1 MSAPAGGGDT
11 SAATLEDNEGAGPF
25 EVTHRL
31 VLSIAVPMTLGFLTT
46 PLLGLTDTAVAGR
59 LGSANALAGLAIGAV
74 LFDLLLGSFN
84 FLRASTTGL
93 VAQAFGRGD
102 RREEQAVYWRALT
115 IALCSGLA
123 IALLS
128 PLLLSAG
135 LFLMAPAPAVAEVTS
150 TYFVIRVLAAP
161 MALANYALLGFVLG
175 RGQGMTGLLLQA
187 IINGIN
193 IALSVGFGLGLGWG
207 VAGIA
212 WGTFAG
218 ETIGMLAGFLIVVS
232 RFERSHRPGRAEIFA
247 RERMGALFSLNRD
260 IMIRTFLLIGAF
272 AIMTRVGSAMGSLV
286 LAANAV
292 LMNIFLVAGYY
303 LDGLANAAEQ
313 LVGRAFGANFRPAF
327 DRAVKLTLAWSFG
340 LGIVV
345 MLLFLVFGTD
355 VIALLTTTREVQA
368 EAARYLPWAALTAIT
383 GALAFQMDGVFIG
396 ATWSSAMRDMML
408 AAFAG
413 YIAALALFVPLFG
426 NHGLWLAL
434 NLFLVFRGIFLA
446 LRLPALAGRQ
456 FRAPGRS

>member
-1 MSAPAGGGDT
+1 M
-11 SAATLEDNEGAGPF
+11 SAATIEENEGAGPF

-31 VLSIAVPMTLGFLTT
+31 VLSIAIPMTLGFLTT

-59 LGSANALAGLAIGAV
+59 LGSADALAGMAIGAV
-74 LFDLLLGSFN
+74 IFDLLLGSFN

-102 RREEQAVYWRALT
+102 RREEQAVYWRSLT
-115 IALCSGLA
+115 IALCSGFV

-135 LFLMAPAPAVAEVTS
+135 LFLMAPSPEVAEVTS
-150 TYFVIRVLAAP
+150 TYFTIRVLSAP

-193 IALSVGFGLGLGWG
+193 IVLSVGLGLRLGWG
-207 VAGIA
+207 IAGIA

-218 ETIGMLAGFLIVVS
+218 ETIGMLAGLLIVVT
-232 RFERSHRPGRAEIFA
+232 RFDRAYRPARAEIFA
-247 RERMGALFSLNRD
+247 RERMRALFSLNRD
-260 IMIRTFLLIGAF
+260 IMIRTFVLIGSF
-272 AIMTRVGSAMGSLV
+272 AIMTRIGSSMGPLV

-327 DRAVKLTLAWSFG
+327 DRAVKLTMIWSFG
-340 LGIVV
+340 LGAVTTV
-345 MLLFLVFGTD
+345 LFLVFGAD
-355 VIALLTTTREVQA
+355 VIALLTTTQSVQA
-368 EAARYLPWAALTAIT
+368 EAGKYLPWAALTAIT

-396 ATWSSAMRDMML
+396 ATWSSAMRNMML

-413 YIAALALFVPLFG
+413 YIAALAIFVPLLG

-434 NLFLVFRGIFLA
+434 NLFLAFRGIFLA

-456 FRAPGRS
+456 FSIAGRN

>member
-1 MSAPAGGGDT
+1 MSA
-11 SAATLEDNEGAGPF
+11 AAISENDGSGPF

-31 VLSIAVPMTLGFLTT
+31 VLSIAIPMTLGFLTT

-59 LGSANALAGLAIGAV
+59 LGSADALAGLAVGAV
-74 LFDLLLGSFN
+74 IFDLLLGSFN

-93 VAQAFGRGD
+93 VAQAYGRGD
-102 RREEQAVYWRALT
+102 RREEQAVYWRSLT
-115 IALCSGLA
+115 IALCAGLV

-135 LFLMAPAPAVAEVTS
+135 LFLMAPSPAVAEVTS
-150 TYFVIRVLAAP
+150 TYFMIRVLSAP
-161 MALANYALLGFVLG
+161 MALANYTLLGFVLG

-193 IALSVGFGLGLGWG
+193 IVLSITLGLGLGWG
-207 VAGIA
+207 IAGIA

-218 ETIGMLAGFLIVVS
+218 ETVGMLAGFLIVVS
-232 RFERSHRPGRAEIFA
+232 RFERAYRPARAEVFA
-247 RERMGALFSLNRD
+247 RERMRALFSLNRD
-260 IMIRTFLLIGAF
+260 IMIRTFVLIGSF
-272 AIMTRVGSAMGSLV
+272 AIMTRIGSSMGPLV

-313 LVGRAFGANFRPAF
+313 LVGRAFGASFRPAF
-327 DRAVKLTLAWSFG
+327 DRAVKLTMLWSFG
-340 LGIVV
+340 LGALTT
-345 MLLFLVFGTD
+345 LLFLAFGAD
-355 VIALLTTTREVQA
+355 VIALLTTTESVQA
-368 EAARYLPWAALTAIT
+368 EAAKYLPWAALTAIT

-396 ATWSSAMRDMML
+396 ATWSSAMRNMML

-413 YIAALALFVPLFG
+413 YVAALALFVPILG

-434 NLFLVFRGIFLA
+434 NLFLAFRGIFLA

-456 FRAPGRS
+456 FAETGRN

>member
-1 MSAPAGGGDT
+1 MEENG
-11 SAATLEDNEGAGPF
+11 GAGPF

-31 VLSIAVPMTLGFLTT
+31 VLSIAIPMTLGFLTT

-59 LGSANALAGLAIGAV
+59 LGSADALAGLAIGAV

-102 RREEQAVYWRALT
+102 RREEQAVYWRSLA

-135 LFLMAPAPAVAEVTS
+135 LFLMAPSPDVAQVTS
-150 TYFVIRVLAAP
+150 TYFMIRVLAAP

-175 RGQGMTGLLLQA
+175 RGQGMTGLMLQA
-187 IINGIN
+187 IVNGVN
-193 IALSVGFGLGLGWG
+193 IALSIALGLGLGWG
-207 VAGIA
+207 IAGIA

-218 ETIGMLAGFLIVVS
+218 ETVGMLAGFLVVVT
-232 RFERSHRPGRAEIFA
+232 RFERAHRPARAEIFA
-247 RERMGALFSLNRD
+247 SAPMRALFSLNRD
-260 IMIRTFLLIGAF
+260 IMIRTFVLLGAF
-272 AIMTRVGSAMGSLV
+272 AIMTRIGSSMGPLA

-327 DRAVKLTLAWSFG
+327 DRAVKLTMLWSFG
-340 LGIVV
+340 LGGVTT
-345 MLLFLVFGTD
+345 LLFLVFGAD
-355 VIALLTTTREVQA
+355 VVALLTTTRSVQA
-368 EAARYLPWAALTAIT
+368 EAAKYLPWAALTAIT

-396 ATWSSAMRDMML
+396 ATWSSAMRNMML

-413 YIAALALFVPLFG
+413 YIAALAVLVPLLG
-426 NHGLWLAL
+426 NHGLWLSL
-434 NLFLVFRGIFLA
+434 NLFLALRGIFLA
-446 LRLPALAGRQ
+446 LRLPELAGRQ
-456 FRAPGRS
+456 FCAGERR

>member
-1 MSAPAGGGDT
+1 M
-11 SAATLEDNEGAGPF
+11 SAATIEENEGAGPF

-31 VLSIAVPMTLGFLTT
+31 VLSIAIPMTLGFLTT

-59 LGSANALAGLAIGAV
+59 LGSADALAGMAVGSV

-102 RREEQAVYWRALT
+102 RREEQAVYWRSLT
-115 IALCSGLA
+115 IALCCGLA

-135 LFLMAPAPAVAEVTS
+135 LFLMAPSPAVAEVTS
-150 TYFVIRVLAAP
+150 TYFTIRVLAAP

-175 RGQGMTGLLLQA
+175 RGQGMTGLALQA

-193 IALSVGFGLGLGWG
+193 IVLSITLGLGLGWG

-212 WGTFAG
+212 WGTFTG
-218 ETIGMLAGFLIVVS
+218 ETVGMLAGLLIVVT
-232 RFERSHRPGRAEIFA
+232 RFDRAQRPARAEIFA
-247 RERMGALFSLNRD
+247 RARMKALFSLNRD
-260 IMIRTFLLIGAF
+260 IMIRTFVLIGAF
-272 AIMTRVGSAMGSLV
+272 AIMTRIGSSMGPLV

-303 LDGLANAAEQ
+303 LDGIANAAEQ

-327 DRAVKLTLAWSFG
+327 DRAVRLTFLWSFG
-340 LGIVV
+340 LGIVTT
-345 MLLFLVFGTD
+345 LLFLLFGTN
-355 VIALLTTTREVQA
+355 VIGFLTTTESVQA
-368 EAARYLPWAALTAIT
+368 EAVKYLPWAALTAIT
-383 GALAFQMDGVFIG
+383 GALAFQMDGVYIG
-396 ATWSSAMRDMML
+396 ATWSSAMRNMML
-408 AAFAG
+408 AAFVG
-413 YIAALALFVPLFG
+413 YLAALALFVPLLG

-434 NLFLVFRGIFLA
+434 NLFLAFRGIFLA
-446 LRLPALAGRQ
+446 LRLPGLAGRQ
-456 FRAPGRS
+456 FA